1 MLDVSRPRNEAKR
14 SINQLK
20 NLSKS
25 LQDSIQNPFKIPP
38 KPFSNRPKTLPKP
51 TFKKSRVQNASLN
64 PFLGPLERFLV
75 DFGGAGPPQTEP
87 KSKKTQKH
95 ANKTMFKKVIVSNT
109 IFHRFLMV
117 LASQNGT
124 KMELF
129 KMIFRKRRFCEN

>member
-14 SINQLK
+14 SINQSK

-25 LQDSIQNPFKIPP
+25 LQNSIKNPFKILP

-51 TFKKSRVQNASLN
+51 IFKESRVQNASLN

-87 KSKKTQKH
+87 KSLKIIKKR
-95 ANKTMFKKVIVSNT
+95 KKNDVKKSDSFEQDLSS
-109 IFHRFLMV
+109 IFDGFGLPKR
-117 LASQNGT
+117 SQNGAFLNDFSKT
-124 KMELF
+124 PIL
-129 KMIFRKRRFCEN
+129 